1 MATLPQC
8 WESVSLAWHKLK
20 TEKSNKTSIP
30 AIWLDTANA
39 YGSMSHQSI
48 YHPLKHYGI
57 DCASIDFLTS
67 YYNGLH
73 STSFRTNAWPS

>member
-39 YGSMSHQSI
+39 YGSVSHQ
-48 YHPLKHYGI
+48 
-57 DCASIDFLTS
+57 
-67 YYNGLH
+67 
-73 STSFRTNAWPS
+73 